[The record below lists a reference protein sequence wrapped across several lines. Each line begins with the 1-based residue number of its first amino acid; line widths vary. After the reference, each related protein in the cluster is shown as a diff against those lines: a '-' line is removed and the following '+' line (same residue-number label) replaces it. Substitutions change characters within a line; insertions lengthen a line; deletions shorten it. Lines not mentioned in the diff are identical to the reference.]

1 MRIVF
6 SEDGQDFHR
15 RGWHELVQADP
26 AGTFFHTPAFL
37 KLYWEEF
44 GETPDHLLLAFAEED
59 DGTQVG
65 AVAFERIGETLRFL
79 GGTEVT
85 DYMGPV
91 GVPERQDAMA
101 KELWT
106 ALLTR
111 EDWRDADLRGLP
123 EDQPWFGLLR
133 DAASAQGLGVTED
146 DDGVSPFLPLPSSW
160 DDYLAACRR
169 STATRSSGRRASS
182 SRKPASSA
190 SSRPTTRRSRRCSTG
205 SWSCTACR
213 RGPRASSWCR
223 AWRSSSAGSAR
234 RSAPQGVF
242 RLTFIEVGGQLAA
255 GTIGFVWGGTSYL
268 YNSAFDRS
276 WGNLAPGMVLV
287 GEDIRLAIEEGCR
300 GFDLLKGDYEYK
312 YRFGSSARARETAGR
327 HALSAARA
335 RPRRL
340 TGTREGDAARCRR
353 AGGRRRAPRCP
364 RRARR
369 RASGVGPPR
378 GRAAAPGPRSWRR
391 ASSGRAGASPE
402 PSPQCQSPWP
412 APSTC
417 TRTLLPDRS

>member
-65 AVAFERIGETLRFL
+65 AVAFERIGESLRFL

-111 EDWRDADLRGLP
+111 EDWREADLRGLP

-133 DAASAQGLGVTED
+133 DAASAQGLAVTED
-146 DDGVSPFLPLPSSW
+146 DDGVSPFLPLPASW
-160 DDYLAACRR
+160 DDYLAGLSSKHRHEIKRKARKLAEEAGEFRIVTADDETLTPLLDRFVELHRMSEGPKGVFMVPGMEIFFRR
-169 STATRSSGRRASS
+169 LGEAFCA
-182 SRKPASSA
+182 
-190 SSRPTTRRSRRCSTG
+190 
-205 SWSCTACR
+205 
-213 RGPRASSWCR
+213 
-223 AWRSSSAGSAR
+223 
-234 RSAPQGVF
+234 QGVF
-242 RLTFIEVGGQLAA
+242 RLTFIEVDGQLAA

-276 WGNLAPGMVLV
+276 WGTLAPGMVLV
-287 GEDIRLAIEEGCR
+287 GEDIRLAIEEGCE

-312 YRFGSSARARETAGR
+312 YRFGSSARAVK
-327 HALSAARA
+327 
-335 RPRRL
+335 RL
-340 TGTREGDAARCRR
+340 VVTR
-353 AGGRRRAPRCP
+353 
-364 RRARR
+364 
-369 RASGVGPPR
+369 
-378 GRAAAPGPRSWRR
+378 
-391 ASSGRAGASPE
+391 
-402 PSPQCQSPWP
+402 
-412 APSTC
+412 
-417 TRTLLPDRS
+417 